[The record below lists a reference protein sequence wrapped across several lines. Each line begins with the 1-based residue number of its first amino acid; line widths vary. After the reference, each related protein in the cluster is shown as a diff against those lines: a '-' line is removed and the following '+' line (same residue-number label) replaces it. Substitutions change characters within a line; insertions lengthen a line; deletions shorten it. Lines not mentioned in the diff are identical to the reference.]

1 VERVPRAPRLGVTL
15 HDSEEPLMTKTT
27 ASAADERLVTVGLGA
42 RLLQRPELG
51 ALLGAILV
59 ATFFTVIT
67 DQFGTLAGAA
77 RWLDFAATLGI
88 MAVAVS
94 LLMIAGEFDLSA
106 GVMIGTSG
114 LIFGLLITRL
124 DVNVWLAIPLVLAF
138 AGVIGFL
145 NGIVVIRTGL
155 PSFIVTLGT
164 FFILR
169 GANNGGT
176 LLLTGTVRVDGLDEA
191 EGFEAAEWLFAST
204 FGPPYNFRVTVVW
217 WLIIAGLATWV
228 LTRTRP
234 GNWIYAVGGDKVAA
248 RNSGVPV
255 QATKIGLFMTT
266 AMAGALVGI
275 MTAVR
280 LGSVQANEG
289 VGREFEFIIAAV
301 VGGCLLTGGFGSAIG
316 ASIGALIMGMALAGI
331 PFAGWDS
338 SWRFLFLGV
347 ILLLAVLANNIVRKR
362 AEGARK
368 T

>member
-1 VERVPRAPRLGVTL
+1 MTDTG
-15 HDSEEPLMTKTT
+15 TKTV
-27 ASAADERLVTVGLGA
+27 DERLVKVGLGTRA
-42 RLLQRPELG
+42 LQRPELG
-51 ALLGAILV
+51 ALLGALLV
-59 ATFFTVIT
+59 AAFFTVIT
-67 DQFGTLAGAA
+67 DQFGTLHGAA
-77 RWLDFAATLGI
+77 RWTDFAATLGI

-94 LLMIAGEFDLSA
+94 LLMIGGEFDLSA
-106 GVMIGTSG
+106 GIMIGTSG
-114 LIFGLLITRL
+114 LLFGLLVTRL
-124 DVNVWLAIPLVLAF
+124 DMNVWLAVPVVLAVA
-138 AGVIGFL
+138 AGIGAV
-145 NGIVVIRTGL
+145 NGLIVVRTGL

-164 FFILR
+164 YFILR

-176 LLLTGTVRVDGLDEA
+176 LLLTGTVRVDGLGDA
-191 EGFEAAEWLFAST
+191 PGYHSAEWLFAST
-204 FGPPYNFRVTVVW
+204 FLPPYNFRVTVVW
-217 WLIIAGLATWV
+217 WLVIAALATWV
-228 LTRTRP
+228 LTRTRA
-234 GNWIYAVGGDKVAA
+234 GNWIFAVGGDKHAA

-255 QATKIGLFMTT
+255 EATKIGLFMTT
-266 AMAGALVGI
+266 ATAGALVGI

-347 ILLLAVLANNIVRKR
+347 ILLIAVLTNNFVRKR

-368 T
+368 GASP

>member
-1 VERVPRAPRLGVTL
+1 MTNTTSVPP
-15 HDSEEPLMTKTT
+15 
-27 ASAADERLVTVGLGA
+27 ADERLTSVGLGA

-59 ATFFTVIT
+59 ATFFTIIT

-94 LLMIAGEFDLSA
+94 LLMIGGEFDLSA

-114 LIFGLLITRL
+114 LLFGLLITRL
-124 DVNVWLAIPLVLAF
+124 DMNVWLAIPLVLAF
-138 AGVIGFL
+138 GALIGLL
-145 NGIVVIRTGL
+145 NGIIVLRTGL

-176 LLLTGTVRVDGLDEA
+176 LLLTGTVRVDGLDQA
-191 EGFEAAEWLFAST
+191 PGFDAAEWLFAST
-204 FGPPYNFRVTVVW
+204 FLAPYNFRVTVVW
-217 WLIIAGLATWV
+217 WLVIAALATWL
-228 LTRTRP
+228 LTRTRS

-255 QATKIGLFMTT
+255 AATKIGLFMTT
-266 AMAGALVGI
+266 ATAGALVGI

-347 ILLLAVLANNIVRKR
+347 ILLLAVLANNLVRKR
-362 AEGARK
+362 AEGARRS
-368 T
+368 

>member
-1 VERVPRAPRLGVTL
+1 MSDTTTVPET
-15 HDSEEPLMTKTT
+15 
-27 ASAADERLVTVGLGA
+27 DERLVAVGIGN

-51 ALLGAILV
+51 ALIGAILV
-59 ATFFTVIT
+59 GLFFTVST
-67 DQFGTLAGAA
+67 EQFGTVGGAA
-77 RWLDFAATLGI
+77 RWLDVAAPLGI

-94 LLMIAGEFDLSA
+94 LLMIGGEFDLST
-106 GVMIGTSG
+106 GVMIGSSG
-114 LIFGLLITRL
+114 LLFGLLITEVGL
-124 DVNVWLAIPLVLAF
+124 NVWVAVPLVLAF
-138 AGVIGFL
+138 GALIGFA
-145 NGIVVIRTGL
+145 NGMIVMKTGL

-169 GANNGGT
+169 GANSGGT
-176 LLLTGTVRVDGLDEA
+176 LLLTDTVRVDGLDEA
-191 EGFEAAEWLFAST
+191 DGFGVAEWVFAST
-204 FGPPYNFRVTVVW
+204 FWEPHNFRVSLVW
-217 WLIIAGLATWV
+217 WLFLAALATWL
-228 LTRTRP
+228 LTRTRS
-234 GNWIYAVGGDKVAA
+234 GNWIYAVGGDKLAA

-255 QATKIGLFMTT
+255 QRTKIALFMTT
-266 AMAGALVGI
+266 AMTGCLVGI

-316 ASIGALIMGMALAGI
+316 ASIGALIMGMAVAGI
-331 PFAGWDS
+331 TYAGWDS

-347 ILLLAVLANNIVRKR
+347 ILLLAVLANNVVRKR

>member
-1 VERVPRAPRLGVTL
+1 MTSKTSVPP
-15 HDSEEPLMTKTT
+15 
-27 ASAADERLVTVGLGA
+27 ADERLTSVGIGA

-59 ATFFTVIT
+59 AAFFTIIT

-94 LLMIAGEFDLSA
+94 LLMIGGEFDLSA

-114 LIFGLLITRL
+114 LLFGLLITRL
-124 DVNVWLAIPLVLAF
+124 DMNVWLAIPLVLAF
-138 AGVIGFL
+138 GALIGLL
-145 NGIVVIRTGL
+145 NGIIVLRTGL

-176 LLLTGTVRVDGLDEA
+176 LLLTGTVRVDGLDQA
-191 EGFEAAEWLFAST
+191 PGFDAAEWLFAST
-204 FGPPYNFRVTVVW
+204 FLAPYNFRVTVVW
-217 WLIIAGLATWV
+217 WLVLATLATWL
-228 LTRTRP
+228 LTRTRS

-255 QATKIGLFMTT
+255 AATKIGLFMTT
-266 AMAGALVGI
+266 ATAGALVGI

-347 ILLLAVLANNIVRKR
+347 ILLLAVLANNLVRKR
-362 AEGARK
+362 AEGARR